1 MLLEI
6 GENVLSVSGDGRNFL
21 FDGATGKTMVESVAY
36 MRIFLIQ
43 TLFLSVSIFYCKRS
57 VLFVKRDNS
66 RLSLGIYFRMLR
78 IYVTHGLY
86 IFSFLN

>member
-21 FDGATGKTMVESVAY
+21 FDGATGKAMVESVAY
-36 MRIFLIQ
+36 MRILLIQ

-78 IYVTHGLY
+78 IYVTRGLY

>member
-6 GENVLSVSGDGRNFL
+6 GENVLSVSGDERNFL
-21 FDGATGKTMVESVAY
+21 FDGATGKAMVESVAY

-78 IYVTHGLY
+78 IYVTRGLY

>member
-6 GENVLSVSGDGRNFL
+6 GENVLSVSGDERNFL
-21 FDGATGKTMVESVAY
+21 FDGATGKAMVESVAY
-36 MRIFLIQ
+36 MRILLIQ